1 MAALVRLYTPLPRS
15 YAASAEGGSYE
26 CLFMAMYPFR
36 TNPQVP
42 YPESQNESVKQCLGM
57 WIFTKHRGKI
67 DTISILTLFD
77 LLKTEKVT
85 NNILFHMTWSKLNM
99 SELEEMWVEK

>member
-1 MAALVRLYTPLPRS
+1 
-15 YAASAEGGSYE
+15 
-26 CLFMAMYPFR
+26 MAMYPFR

-42 YPESQNESVKQCLGM
+42 YPESQNESVEQCVGM
-57 WIFTKHRGKI
+57 WIFAKHGIKT

-85 NNILFHMTWSKLNM
+85 NNILFHMTWSKLDM
-99 SELEEMWVEK
+99 SGLEEMQVEKQSVATLPLRGIQIQKV